1 MRSTIDGRTGQSGPG
16 RREDEM
22 AVKDDLLSIERELW
36 TGGADSYLGN
46 LDASCLIAFTQMAG
60 VMTREQVADTVQAGP
75 RWRVQEMDFEGLV
88 QPTDDIAMLT
98 YRVRSSRGDE
108 QYRARISSGYVR
120 RNGDWKM
127 MFHQQTPLTDEETGG
142 SA

>member
-1 MRSTIDGRTGQSGPG
+1 
-16 RREDEM
+16 M
-22 AVKDDLLSIERELW
+22 AVKDDLLSIERQLW
-36 TGGADSYLGN
+36 TGGAESYLSN
-46 LDASCLIAFTQMAG
+46 LDASCLIAFAQMAG
-60 VMTREQVADTVQAGP
+60 VMTREQVAESVQDGP

-98 YRVRSSRGDE
+98 YRVSSSRGDE

-127 MFHQQTPLTDEETGG
+127 MFHQQTPLPDEESGDT
-142 SA
+142 A